1 MKQNNV
7 FEMLG
12 MSADDETT
20 YRTLVNNGPATITDL
35 ARKTGLFRQELYRL
49 LPALIKRGI
58 IKEGPKGKRRIY
70 VAESPDVLLK
80 IYRENQ
86 KTVEYELEQMK
97 HWYQTQGQK
106 PIVTY
111 REGKNAL
118 KYAYHDTVTS
128 LPKGGMYFRYSSRDE
143 VHRDGHYKKFPSE
156 EVMIRDEKQLQRL
169 IITNEKEKKS
179 KRNLLGRDIR
189 VVPKDFDLF
198 EDNVAQ
204 IIYGDKVAIIDI
216 NTDTAITIEHPVIA
230 RFQEKLFRLLFRYL
244 KP

>member
-1 MKQNNV
+1 MDAN
-7 FEMLG
+7 
-12 MSADDETT
+12 DELA

-49 LPALIKRGI
+49 LPALMKRGI
-58 IKEGPKGKRRIY
+58 VKEGPKGKHRIY

-97 HWYQTQGQK
+97 HCYSTQGAK

-111 REGKNAL
+111 REGRKAPQD
-118 KYAYHDTVTS
+118 AYLDVVSS
-128 LPKGGMYFRYSSRDE
+128 LPKNGIYFRYSSKDE
-143 VHRDGHYKKFPSE
+143 MHRRAKKRSTLSE
-156 EVMIRDEKQLQRL
+156 EVRIRDEKQLERL
-169 IITNEKEKKS
+169 IITNENEKML
-179 KRNLLGRDIR
+179 KRNRIGRDIR

-198 EDNVAQ
+198 EDNISE
-204 IIYGDKVAIIDI
+204 IIYGDKVTIMDL
-216 NTDTAITIEHPVIA
+216 NTDSVITIEHPVIA